1 MKYKFVYDAGMLELM
16 NNSLSEDEIKIV
28 LATVI
33 GKHNAIFYGYKPE
46 RLVKAIKRIAN
57 QKTFVEQKLF
67 SDIDEGLNN
76 SKGGIMYLKD
86 FDVWT
91 MSEQQFLYSPTIN
104 DEERASQ
111 FIATTSNAPS
121 ASVVPDVLCNF
132 DIVYKCV
139 ESQQLQMSNKELL
152 HRLEDCIL
160 FRNRLRSGGYIHST
174 TLEIS
179 GYWMGATVPYII
191 EHKRAENP
199 AYARKIAVV
208 ARSLS
213 DVEHSTYTEVAQVH
227 EAEAFYEE

>member
-16 NNSLSEDEIKIV
+16 NHYLSEDEVKIV

-46 RLVKAIKRIAN
+46 RLVRAIKLIAN
-57 QKTFVEQKLF
+57 CNKFVEQKLF
-67 SDIDEGLNN
+67 SNIEEGLNN

-91 MSEQQFLYSPTIN
+91 ITEQHFLYSPTIN
-104 DEERASQ
+104 DEERATQ

-121 ASVVPDVLCNF
+121 ASVLPDLLCNF

-139 ESQQLQMSNKELL
+139 ESQQLPMSNEKLL
-152 HRLEDCIL
+152 HSLESCIL

-179 GYWMGATVPYII
+179 GYWMGVGVPSLITKTR
-191 EHKRAENP
+191 EDNP

-213 DVEHSTYTEVAQVH
+213 DVEHSTYTEMKQLH